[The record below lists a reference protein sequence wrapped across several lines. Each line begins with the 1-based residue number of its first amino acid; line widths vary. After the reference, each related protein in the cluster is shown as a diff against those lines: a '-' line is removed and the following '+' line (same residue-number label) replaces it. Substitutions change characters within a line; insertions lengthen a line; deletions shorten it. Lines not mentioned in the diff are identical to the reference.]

1 MIKLTTPIIILTITL
16 VVLVLTNQAVIDSI
30 AIFLVAGVIPLT
42 NIVVPPSVMLES
54 IAIIGG
60 FAIARLIVPRLR
72 ILIRQPS

>member
-1 MIKLTTPIIILTITL
+1 MVKLTTPIIILTITL
-16 VVLVLTNQAVIDSI
+16 VVLVLTNQAVVDSI

>member
-1 MIKLTTPIIILTITL
+1 MVKLTTPIIILTITL